1 MLSNKS
7 RPVVRTTLPVV
18 AEHIETANRF
28 LSAPVRRNHPE
39 LTRRSLSAS
48 TQPASRSVR
57 RQRPVP
63 LDPPGPC
70 IKV

>member
-1 MLSNKS
+1 MLSDKS
-7 RPVVRTTLPVV
+7 RPVVRATLPVV